1 MKKIIIGV
9 LALGLVGILS
19 FGKSQNMGEKKLV
32 NTLPKEAIISK
43 DMNDYNYETELI
55 EIHNADIRN
64 FKVTV
69 TIADTSSN
77 IERLEFVFLDD
88 SLKYVVEEDT
98 FNSLTELE
106 RSSLSAKTFAKKT
119 FEQNGSS
126 EFELKSDSKL
136 FYIGIIYKTI
146 DGQEAD
152 LNKIFHVELTK

>member
-19 FGKSQNMGEKKLV
+19 FGKSQNEGAQKLI
-32 NTLPKEAIISK
+32 NAIPKEAIISK
-43 DMNDYNYETELI
+43 DINGYNYETELI
-55 EIHNADIRN
+55 EIHNADTHN
-64 FKVTV
+64 FKVSV

-88 SLKYVVEEDT
+88 SLKFVVEENT
-98 FNSLTELE
+98 FNSLTDLE
-106 RSSLSAKTFAKKT
+106 RSTLSSKTFAKKT
-119 FEQNGSS
+119 FEQNGTS

-146 DGQEAD
+146 DGKETD
-152 LNKIFHVELTK
+152 LSKILHIELTK

>member
-19 FGKSQNMGEKKLV
+19 FGKSQNEGAQKLI
-32 NTLPKEAIISK
+32 NAIPKEAIISK
-43 DMNDYNYETELI
+43 DINGYNYETELI
-55 EIHNADIRN
+55 EIHNADTSK
-64 FKVTV
+64 FKVSV

-88 SLKYVVEEDT
+88 SLKYVVEENT
-98 FNSLTELE
+98 FHSLTDLE
-106 RSSLSAKTFAKKT
+106 RSTLSSKTFAKKT
-119 FEQNGSS
+119 FEQNGTS

-146 DGQEAD
+146 DGKETD
-152 LNKIFHVELTK
+152 LSKILHIELTK

>member
-9 LALGLVGILS
+9 FILAVAVS
-19 FGKSQNMGEKKLV
+19 FGKSQNEGAKKLV
-32 NTLPKEAIISK
+32 NSIPKNSIISK
-43 DMNDYNYETELI
+43 ETNINYQTELI
-55 EIHNADIRN
+55 EIHNSDTSN

-88 SLKYVVEEDT
+88 SLKFVVEENT
-98 FNSLTELE
+98 FNSLTDLE
-106 RSSLSAKTFAKKT
+106 RSTLSSKTFAKKT
-119 FEQNGSS
+119 FEQNGTS

-146 DGQEAD
+146 DGKETD
-152 LNKIFHVELTK
+152 LSKILHIELTK